1 MAFLLHKPSK
11 KSFYLLFPP
20 LFILQQSTVA
30 KCWCLE
36 ILGTCF
42 LFSVCPSS
50 DRSIT
55 KVLDGLSISVFF
67 SFFFFFGG
75 GGGGG
80 NNHILLM

>member
-11 KSFYLLFPP
+11 QSFYLLFPP
-20 LFILQQSTVA
+20 LFILLQSTVA

-42 LFSVCPSS
+42 MFSLCPSS

-55 KVLDGLSISVFF
+55 KVLDGLGI
-67 SFFFFFGG
+67 SFFFFFFFFNGVGG
-75 GGGGG
+75 GGDTFF
-80 NNHILLM
+80 